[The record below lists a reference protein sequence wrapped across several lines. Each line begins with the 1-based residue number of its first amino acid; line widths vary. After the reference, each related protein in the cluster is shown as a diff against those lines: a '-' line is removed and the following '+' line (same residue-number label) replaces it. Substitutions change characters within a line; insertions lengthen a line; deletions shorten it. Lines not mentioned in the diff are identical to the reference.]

1 MSSWIGILALGALS
15 LFIMLFPLWQ
25 RRADRGLGTG
35 IESDDIAVQWELEK
49 DRLVK
54 EQHDLD
60 IALAEGKI
68 TAETHMYEREQVV
81 EDAKRAL
88 EKLRQA
94 RSMSEKLAASNEHKP
109 RSYPTIAL
117 IMAGLTLVCTIGL
130 ILQLKGLDIHRQVKS
145 ANGKPQIQMADIEK
159 MVASLEARVKA
170 GEGSEKDEMMLARS
184 YVVLGKRDQAIAL
197 YQKIHAQDAGNI
209 NVIMA
214 LGEIY
219 FNSKNDSEQNKAQV
233 YFDKALAVEP
243 DKPEALWF
251 KSLGLVR
258 NRKLDEARVLLVRLQ
273 SVAKD
278 NKKAQKAIGQLLA
291 ELDKNRNSSSGN
303 NVKDEGGDKSP
314 EESNRPS
321 E

>member
-60 IALAEGKI
+60 VALAEGKI
-68 TAETHMYEREQVV
+68 TPETHVYEREQVV

-94 RSMSEKLAASNEHKP
+94 RSMSEKLSASKDHKP
-109 RSYPTIAL
+109 RSYPRIAMG
-117 IMAGLTLVCTIGL
+117 MAALTLVFTFGL
-130 ILQLKGLDIHRQVKS
+130 ILQLKGLDIHREVKT

-170 GEGSEKDEMMLARS
+170 GEGSEKDQMMLARS
-184 YVVLGKRDQAIAL
+184 YVVLGKRDQALAL
-197 YQKIHAQDAGNI
+197 YQKIHEQDAGNI

-219 FNSKNDSEQNKAQV
+219 FNSQDKDEQSKAHV

-243 DKPEALWF
+243 NKPEALWF

-258 NRKLDEARVLLVRLQ
+258 DRKLDEARVLLVRLQ

-278 NKKAQKAIGQLLA
+278 NKKAQEAVGQLLA
-291 ELDKNRNSSSGN
+291 ELDKNRNSGSGN
-303 NVKDEGGDKSP
+303 NVKDKGGDKSP
-314 EESNRPS
+314 EESKSSS